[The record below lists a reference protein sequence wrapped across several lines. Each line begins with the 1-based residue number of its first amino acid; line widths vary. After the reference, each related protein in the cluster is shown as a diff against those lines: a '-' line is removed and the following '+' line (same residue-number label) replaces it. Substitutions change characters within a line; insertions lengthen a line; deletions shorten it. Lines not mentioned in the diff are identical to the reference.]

1 MCAYEVKVTG
11 LARILLVFGL
21 LVLVVGLL
29 ILWREDRPANP
40 EQSGVSSGAPRP
52 GNSTLSHGGPTV
64 NGPLDSQGRSLQPV
78 ENIPPGQYPQA
89 TKR

>member
-1 MCAYEVKVTG
+1 MCEYEVNVTG

-29 ILWREDRPANP
+29 ILWRDDRSANL

-52 GNSTLSHGGPTV
+52 GSSTLSHGGPTM
-64 NGPLDSQGRSLQPV
+64 NGHLDPQGRSLKPV
-78 ENIPPGQYPQA
+78 ENIPSDHPQA